1 MHSFPMVNPGN
12 GPAARI
18 VSRYADD
25 VRLRH
30 VNYNKTKFE
39 TLGRYS
45 VQISPSIMSPII
57 PFLGKLIAM

>member
-1 MHSFPMVNPGN
+1 MHSFPMVNSGN

-39 TLGRYS
+39 SLGRYS
-45 VQISPSIMSPII
+45 DKPLNHVPHYL
-57 PFLGKLIAM
+57 FLK